1 MPLPGYA
8 QAYFQASLSR
18 ASPCRLAIMP
28 TSIVVADNPSV
39 KQVAGAAR
47 RIYCSNR
54 AADKPFT
61 GTLCS
66 AAYAW
71 MTLSKSGRHAASP
84 ITPLGR
90 DPYSS
95 SRRCVQPSGL
105 SYRPEPARTGVHRQ
119 FCLSDTGSSPTPLAA
134 LKKLSGRADRRMR
147 RVGEFIFQLE
157 ADAIDLHPR
166 RPVQVS
172 LECFHA
178 VLMVLGV
185 PNAGCATQRPASPR
199 WSR

>member
-1 MPLPGYA
+1 
-8 QAYFQASLSR
+8 
-18 ASPCRLAIMP
+18 MP
-28 TSIVVADNPSV
+28 TSIVVVDNPSV

-54 AADKPFT
+54 VAAKPFT

-71 MTLSKSGRHAASP
+71 MTSNNPAA
-84 ITPLGR
+84 TPPAR
-90 DPYSS
+90 YSARARSYSS

-105 SYRPEPARTGVHRQ
+105 SYRPEPARTGVHRL
-119 FCLSDTGSSPTPLAA
+119 FCLSDTGSSHTPLAA
-134 LKKLSGRADRRMR
+134 LKKLSGRADHRMR
-147 RVGEFIFQLE
+147 RLGEFIFQLE

-178 VLMVLGV
+178 VLIVLGV
-185 PNAGCATQRPASPR
+185 PNARSATQRPASPR

>member
-1 MPLPGYA
+1 MPFGHYA
-8 QAYFQASLSR
+8 DFNRSRRQRQCQTGSWRSPANLLFQSCSR
-18 ASPCRLAIMP
+18 QTFHRDL
-28 TSIVVADNPSV
+28 VL
-39 KQVAGAAR
+39 R
-47 RIYCSNR
+47 RTR
-54 AADKPFT
+54 
-61 GTLCS
+61 
-66 AAYAW
+66 
-71 MTLSKSGRHAASP
+71 MTLNNSCRHAASP

-157 ADAIDLHPR
+157 ADAIDLWYL
-166 RPVQVS
+166 VS
-172 LECFHA
+172 Q
-178 VLMVLGV
+178 
-185 PNAGCATQRPASPR
+185 NARSATQRPASPR
-199 WSR
+199 WSRLQAHRLRLPAGVSLRKGGSVTSTP